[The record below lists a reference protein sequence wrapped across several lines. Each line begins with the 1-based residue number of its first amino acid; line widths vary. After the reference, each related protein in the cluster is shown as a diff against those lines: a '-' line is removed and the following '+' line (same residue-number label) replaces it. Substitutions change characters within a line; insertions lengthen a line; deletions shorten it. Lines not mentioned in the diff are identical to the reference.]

1 MVDEMGMCQLKKTKD
16 RNQVGEKLMIEG
28 QAQIEEIPKS

>member
-1 MVDEMGMCQLKKTKD
+1 MIDEMGMRQLKKTKD
-16 RNQVGEKLMIEG
+16 RNQVGENLMIEG